1 MVGQRTE
8 QCVCEPLSAQHGL
21 RARRSPL
28 EFLPTA
34 RYNQAMNTE
43 VQELVR
49 ICESLPDDKRAEVA
63 DFARFLLARE
73 DDERWERL
81 IAFGQ
86 RRPKLD
92 AFLRQ
97 SAAEPSTS
105 LDVDRL

>member
-1 MVGQRTE
+1 MTTE
-8 QCVCEPLSAQHGL
+8 
-21 RARRSPL
+21 
-28 EFLPTA
+28 T
-34 RYNQAMNTE
+34 
-43 VQELVR
+43 QELIR
-49 ICESLPDDKRAEVA
+49 ICESLPEDKRAEVA

-97 SAAEPSTS
+97 SAAEPSTP
-105 LDVDRL
+105 LDSDRL